1 MEIIRITRENLDGL
15 DISRYIR
22 LISALSDTVK
32 VEMVPKILDQITHND
47 MIHLYIYGSLD
58 DPQGHLTLLIEPK
71 VIHGRPMAHIEDVVV
86 SPLAR
91 KNGIGRCL
99 VEHAIHVAKHLG
111 CYKVILN
118 CTKEVSP
125 FYEKIGFHQHSLGMR
140 LDFDL

>member
-1 MEIIRITRENLDGL
+1 MEIIRITRENIEGL
-15 DISRYIR
+15 DIPRYIQ
-22 LISALSDTVK
+22 LVSALSDTVD
-32 VEMVPKILDQITHND
+32 VNMVPKILDRITQND

-58 DPQGHLTLLIEPK
+58 NPQGHLTLLIEPK

-91 KNGIGRCL
+91 KNGIGRAL
-99 VEHAIHVAKHLG
+99 VEHAIRVAKHIG

-118 CTKEVSP
+118 CSKEVSP

-140 LDFDL
+140 LDL